1 MNKVIRLKNL
11 DCANC
16 ALKLERAIAK
26 IDGVKSV
33 SVNFIYQ
40 KVFLEYESEN
50 PEFLKRVKQVAKNTL
65 PDVEVIGIWI
75 KKR

>member
-50 PEFLKRVKQVAKNTL
+50 PEFLKQVKQIAKNTL
-65 PDVEVIGIWI
+65 PDVEVIGI
-75 KKR
+75 

>member
-40 KVFLEYESEN
+40 KVFLEYESEK
-50 PEFLKRVKQVAKNTL
+50 PEFLKQVKQVAKNTL
-65 PDVEVIGIWI
+65 PDVEVIGI
-75 KKR
+75 

>member
-50 PEFLKRVKQVAKNTL
+50 PEFLKQVKQIAKNTL

>member
-50 PEFLKRVKQVAKNTL
+50 SEFLKQVKKVAKNTL
-65 PDVEVIGIWI
+65 PDVEVIGI
-75 KKR
+75 

>member
-1 MNKVIRLKNL
+1 MKKVFKMQNL

-16 ALKLERAIAK
+16 ALKLERALAK

-50 PEFLKRVKQVAKNTL
+50 SEFLKQVKQIAKNTL
-65 PDVEVIGIWI
+65 PDVEVIGI
-75 KKR
+75 